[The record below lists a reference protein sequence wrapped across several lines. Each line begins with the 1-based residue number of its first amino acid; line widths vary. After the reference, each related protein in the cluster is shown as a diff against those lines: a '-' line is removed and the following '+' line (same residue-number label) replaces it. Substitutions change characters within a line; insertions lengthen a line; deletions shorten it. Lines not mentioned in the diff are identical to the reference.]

1 MDMHT
6 IENKFSWTCYVFI
19 FLFCY
24 ICFFAVDSA
33 VCETIKKSFVGGE
46 MKELVDP
53 YMMFSF
59 AGKEVCPFFS
69 PVWLNFLIFL
79 CFKTIWSQKLCTNM
93 NQNVYMYM

>member
-1 MDMHT
+1 MY
-6 IENKFSWTCYVFI
+6 FF

-33 VCETIKKSFVGGE
+33 VCETIKKSFIGGE

-59 AGKEVCPFFS
+59 AGKEVCPFFH
-69 PVWLNFLIFL
+69 LFD
-79 CFKTIWSQKLCTNM
+79 
-93 NQNVYMYM
+93 